1 MSDLSNKKSGQ
12 TVVST
17 VSGLQPVAPT
27 LVGTLGHNGPLGGK
41 FGQVFSGSR
50 RLQPDGP
57 GDLAA
62 GGLGR
67 VGQGLQDLRFALLGN
82 TAGFIAAFLSPTFIA
97 AFSET
102 SGSNGVGM
110 GPKLSV
116 ISGVFQ
122 RCFCQTARML
132 GSPPWVRLASR
143 RSIFQGVS
151 DKSKVLHNSLKSS
164 ECKVEQRSRRCFLVE
179 LDSAGDLSDAP

>member
-12 TVVST
+12 TVVTAPSR
-17 VSGLQPVAPT
+17 LQPVAPT
-27 LVGTLGHNGPLGGK
+27 LVGAFGYDGPLGGK
-41 FGQVFSGSR
+41 SGQVLPCAR
-50 RLQPDGP
+50 RLQSDRL
-57 GDLAA
+57 GDLA
-62 GGLGR
+62 GRGLGH
-67 VGQGLQDLRFALLGN
+67 VGQGLQDLRFALLCN
-82 TAGFIAAFLSPTFIA
+82 TARFIAI
-97 AFSET
+97 FSET